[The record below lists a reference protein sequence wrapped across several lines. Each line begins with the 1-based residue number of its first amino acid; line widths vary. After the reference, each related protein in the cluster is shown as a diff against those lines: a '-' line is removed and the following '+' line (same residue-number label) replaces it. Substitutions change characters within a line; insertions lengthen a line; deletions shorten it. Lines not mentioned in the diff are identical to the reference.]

1 MIHGFDG
8 TKFALKTMR
17 YNHNLT
23 PRNFDRHRRDML
35 AAERLT
41 ASPWVA
47 NIYGFCGNS
56 AVFDF
61 ADMGSVANL
70 IWPKS
75 HKKPGFCQLNSFERL
90 NISKQVAHGITD
102 MHEYGTKGIPSISHT
117 DITPDQFVF
126 VDGIYKL
133 NDFNRCRFIA
143 WKPEKKEQCD
153 FLVQKNPGKFR
164 SPEEYMY
171 KNQSEKIDVYSMG
184 NVFYALL
191 TELWPFDELK
201 DKDAQTRIINGERPF
216 IPESISE
223 SNDPNQIALLKAMK
237 MCWSQNPSDRA
248 TARDVLKYVT
258 KQLSKNARKTIS

>member
-47 NIYGFCGNS
+47 NIYGFCGNT

-61 ADMGSVANL
+61 ADKGSVANL

-102 MHEYGTKGIPSISHT
+102 MHGAF
-117 DITPDQFVF
+117 D
-126 VDGIYKL
+126 KL
-133 NDFNRCRFIA
+133 I
-143 WKPEKKEQCD
+143 
-153 FLVQKNPGKFR
+153 
-164 SPEEYMY
+164 
-171 KNQSEKIDVYSMG
+171 
-184 NVFYALL
+184 
-191 TELWPFDELK
+191 
-201 DKDAQTRIINGERPF
+201 
-216 IPESISE
+216 
-223 SNDPNQIALLKAMK
+223 
-237 MCWSQNPSDRA
+237 
-248 TARDVLKYVT
+248 
-258 KQLSKNARKTIS
+258 LS